1 MRKLGVLI
9 GINLKALLSALKMGS
24 GKKAKATGMGAMILL
39 GVLAVYIA
47 GIYSFTFAMQL
58 SSIGMLDYLIPMMAI
73 LGCLLSVVMTV
84 QAASGFIFSGRDTDL
99 LLSLPVSAFSVML
112 ARITALY
119 IENLAFIGLFMLTSG
134 VAGAVKGLGGV
145 GYYLTLAVGTLLLTF
160 LATMVTMVLSFI
172 AAFVTSRFPN
182 HSLFST
188 IIYFAFLLLVM
199 AGSFQISNVGGLL
212 LTNKEKFDQI
222 LNGALLPFGLLKKGL
237 DGDLLSLG
245 LLVIVCIVPFLLLVW
260 LFSSRY
266 KQVLSALAS
275 RIVRNDYRLGALSA
289 RGQFSAL
296 FSREVKRYFGC
307 SIYLFNTGFGA
318 VLLLAGAIY
327 GAVMHGKAEPYLQ
340 LMGGMEVV
348 VPIAAIALGFIVAT
362 IDTTCVSISLE
373 GKTFWIIKEA
383 PVQPRAFFGAKV
395 LLNLLIAWPATLI
408 SCLILGIAYGIAP
421 WTVLALAVTLMAL
434 SMLIALG
441 GLCINLFFPR
451 MDAPNDTIVVK
462 QSASAFI
469 GVFGGW
475 VPLGAAC
482 LGYLPA
488 SHVMGFEVY
497 CLICTVVFLLASA
510 GIWQWLKNGGVRRLS
525 SI

>member
-1 MRKLGVLI
+1 MRKLWVLI

-24 GKKAKATGMGAMILL
+24 GKKTKATGMGAMVLL

-47 GIYSFTFAMQL
+47 GVYSFTFAMQL
-58 SSIGMLDYLIPMMAI
+58 ESIGMLDYLIPMMAI

-134 VAGAVKGLGGV
+134 VAGAVNGLGGL
-145 GYYLTLAVGTLLLTF
+145 GYYLSLAVGTLLLTF

-182 HSLFST
+182 HSVFST

-199 AGSFQISNVGGLL
+199 AGSFQISNVGGLM
-212 LTNKEKFDQI
+212 LTNKEKFDGI
-222 LNGALLPFGLLKKGL
+222 LGSALLPFGLLKKGL
-237 DGDLLSLG
+237 DGDLLALG
-245 LLVIVCIVPFLLLVW
+245 LLVIVSVVPFLLLVW
-260 LFSSRY
+260 IFSSRY

-318 VLLLAGAIY
+318 VLLLVGAIY
-327 GAVMHGKAEPYLQ
+327 GAVMYSKAEPYLQ
-340 LMGGMEVV
+340 LMGGMKVV

-383 PVQPRAFFGAKV
+383 PIQPRTYFGAKV
-395 LLNLLIAWPATLI
+395 LLNLLIAWPATII
-408 SCLILGIAYGIAP
+408 SCLVLGIAYRVAP
-421 WTVLALAVTLMAL
+421 WTIISLTVALLSLAL
-434 SMLIALG
+434 LIALG

-475 VPLGAAC
+475 VPLGVAC

-488 SHVMGFEVY
+488 GKVMDFEIY
-497 CLICTVVFLLASA
+497 CLICTVVFLLGSA